1 MSLLYGKTC
10 NEILVQHNQVSVP
23 TSLKF
28 SSVKNIT
35 ADVAGEAYGL
45 LHSESGGVGAMAHFP
60 TNLVLPMAAPPEAGA
75 ALHWASAG

>member
-1 MSLLYGKTC
+1 MFSSYASLM
-10 NEILVQHNQVSVP
+10 
-23 TSLKF
+23 KF
-28 SSVKNIT
+28 SSVKNVT
-35 ADVAGEAYGL
+35 ADVAREAYGL

>member
-1 MSLLYGKTC
+1 MSLLYGITC

-35 ADVAGEAYGL
+35 ADVAREAYGL

>member
-1 MSLLYGKTC
+1 M
-10 NEILVQHNQVSVP
+10 
-23 TSLKF
+23 KF

-35 ADVAGEAYGL
+35 ADVAREAYSL